1 MKHTYATLS
10 DRVDSRIYPRV
21 SAFFARNS
29 TLSRFSF
36 GDTIPDPFSV
46 GDTIPNPFPVG
57 DTIPN
62 PFPVGDYPSRPGLLD
77 DVERENRELKE
88 RLRRLQL
95 EEENKRLRREIE
107 RLERGAPPTDFKL

>member
-1 MKHTYATLS
+1 MKHTYVTLS

-21 SAFFARNS
+21 SAFFASNS

-36 GDTIPDPFSV
+36 GDTIPDPFPI
-46 GDTIPNPFPVG
+46 GDTIP
-57 DTIPN
+57 D

-88 RLRRLQL
+88 RLRRLRL

>member
-10 DRVDSRIYPRV
+10 DRADSRIYPRV
-21 SAFFARNS
+21 SAFFARNN
-29 TLSRFSF
+29 TLGRFSF

-46 GDTIPNPFPVG
+46 GDTIP
-57 DTIPN
+57 D

-88 RLRRLQL
+88 KLRRLRL

>member
-36 GDTIPDPFSV
+36 GDTIPDPFS
-46 GDTIPNPFPVG
+46 VG

-107 RLERGAPPTDFKL
+107 RLERGAPPTDFRL

>member
-36 GDTIPDPFSV
+36 GDTIPDPFS
-46 GDTIPNPFPVG
+46 VG

>member
-1 MKHTYATLS
+1 MKHTYVTLS

-21 SAFFARNS
+21 SAFFTSDS

-36 GDTIPDPFSV
+36 GDTIPDPF
-46 GDTIPNPFPVG
+46 PVG
-57 DTIPN
+57 DTIPD
-62 PFPVGDYPSRPGLLD
+62 PFPVGDYPPRPGLLD

-95 EEENKRLRREIE
+95 EEENKRLRQEIE